1 MPKLMRENNYE
12 TLAEA
17 IVAQAAQDY
26 TRALCEKRRYEKRLE
41 DIQSKITELEIEISD
56 LEEFFGSDRFNVY
69 TKLSGPALMER
80 LLQEAAEYKFCLK
93 DIEKSRH
100 PSR

>member
-1 MPKLMRENNYE
+1 MSRLMREDNYKA
-12 TLAEA
+12 LAEA

-26 TRALCEKRRYEKRLE
+26 TQALCEKRRCEKQLE
-41 DIQSKITELEIEISD
+41 DIQRKITELEIEISD
-56 LEEFFGSDRFNVY
+56 LEEFFGSDRFNIY

-80 LLQEAAEYKFCLK
+80 LLQEAVEYKFCLK

-100 PSR
+100 PSK

>member
-1 MPKLMRENNYE
+1 MSRLMREDNYK

-17 IVAQAAQDY
+17 IVVQAAQDY
-26 TRALCEKRRYEKRLE
+26 TQALCEKRRCEKQLE
-41 DIQSKITELEIEISD
+41 DIQRKITELEIEISD
-56 LEEFFGSDRFNVY
+56 LEEFFGSDRFNIY

-80 LLQEAAEYKFCLK
+80 LLQEAVEYKFCLK